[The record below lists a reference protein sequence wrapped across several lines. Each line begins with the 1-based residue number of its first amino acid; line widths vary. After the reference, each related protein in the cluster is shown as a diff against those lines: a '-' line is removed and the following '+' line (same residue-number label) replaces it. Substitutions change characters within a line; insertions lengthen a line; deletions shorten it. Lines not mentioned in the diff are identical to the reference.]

1 MKKPLMTIGIEEI
14 SEEQYNHFFHKWLYT
29 YGGISDVKNVNIVGL
44 QYEIQKTLQEFIN
57 EYDSDVYGDID
68 IYSTSVCPC
77 VMCIGEDI
85 VGSHE

>member
-1 MKKPLMTIGIEEI
+1 MKGI

-29 YGGISDVKNVNIVGL
+29 YGGTSDVK
-44 QYEIQKTLQEFIN
+44 TLKEFIN

-85 VGSHE
+85 V

>member
-14 SEEQYNHFFHKWLYT
+14 SEEQYNHFFYKWLYT
-29 YGGISDVKNVNIVGL
+29 YGGTSDVK
-44 QYEIQKTLQEFIN
+44 TLQGFIN
-57 EYDSDVYGDID
+57 EYDSDVYGDVD

-85 VGSHE
+85 V

>member
-1 MKKPLMTIGIEEI
+1 MKIKEI
-14 SEEQYNHFFHKWLYT
+14 SEEQYNHYFHKWLYT
-29 YGGISDVKNVNIVGL
+29 YGGTSDVK
-44 QYEIQKTLQEFIN
+44 TLKEFIN

-85 VGSHE
+85 V